1 MDPLSII
8 ASSITL
14 VGASISA
21 SEVIVSFISGIRN
34 LPTELR
40 STSQDVADFRTLLVE
55 LESSIRLEE
64 ILLQSLGGDGSAPF
78 RAIADGIPAASRE
91 GFERIERVKSKLT
104 EIETSVKKISEKEF
118 LGKLKLLERK
128 KLQVLRQD
136 LRDIKLGVSAHFS
149 AKSGY
154 VYAFTG
160 ESFGFL
166 RVLISQGVYHFKH
179 WSPCSIYQD
188 TCSRPHEMLRSRVEF

>member
-34 LPTELR
+34 LPAELR

-55 LESSIRLEE
+55 LDSSIRLEE
-64 ILLQSLGGDGSAPF
+64 ILLQSLGRDRSVPF
-78 RAIADGIPAASRE
+78 RAIADSIPAASRE
-91 GFERIERVKSKLT
+91 GFERIERVNSKLT
-104 EIETSVKKISEKEF
+104 EIETSVRKISEKEF

-136 LRDIKLGVSAHFS
+136 ERYQTWRERSFLGKIWVCLHIH
-149 AKSGY
+149 GR
-154 VYAFTG
+154 VLW
-160 ESFGFL
+160 L
-166 RVLISQGVYHFKH
+166 RVLTIQGVYHFKH
-179 WSPCSIYQD
+179 WFRCSISQD